1 MGGGLSQSRT
11 WHLADDF
18 FLMVHDDLSGRPRLP
33 ERILGVG
40 LASAL
45 LGELVLLDAI
55 DIVKGDVV
63 LVTDEPPSPTDEPR
77 SSLLASVLFRE
88 LKAERH
94 LPVQDWLNYL
104 GRRAPERVARRL
116 ETKRLVYLKQPR
128 IKVPG
133 RSGRWAPT
141 DITTAGWPAIDVKL
155 KVYNGK
161 ADVHTLMLF
170 GLTRAT
176 GLEHPSLWEIRERLK
191 DPAALNET
199 LEPLVVF
206 NSPLLDLLAHT
217 EAVVGSAVT
226 SQRIS

>member
-11 WHLADDF
+11 GHLADDF

-33 ERILGVG
+33 ERILGLG
-40 LASAL
+40 LAGAL

-55 DIVKGDVV
+55 DIVKGDVT
-63 LVTDEPPSPTDEPR
+63 LIAEEPPSGADESR
-77 SSLLASVLFRE
+77 SLLTSLVFRE
-88 LKAERH
+88 LKAERR
-94 LPVQDWLNYL
+94 LPAQDWLNYL
-104 GRRAPERVARRL
+104 GRRASERVARRL
-116 ETKRLVYLKQPR
+116 EAQDLVCLKQPR

-141 DITTAGWPAIDVKL
+141 DITTASWPAIDVKL
-155 KVYNGK
+155 KIYNGK
-161 ADVHTLMLF
+161 ADLHTLMLF
-170 GLTRAT
+170 GLTHAT
-176 GLEHPSLWEIRERLK
+176 GLEHPSLWDIRERLK
-191 DPAALNET
+191 DPAALNKT

-226 SQRIS
+226 SQRIG